1 MTSHA
6 DTLGSLDHSKN
17 HGGLAEHLT
26 TDSLGA
32 ASDADWLLNLM
43 NAKQETWSGVCQAL
57 EVPCGFEITA
67 EHIRDP
73 VHDFNPEMLASAV
86 KIFGLSPAT
95 CETLLLATKL
105 SGTKCSVGGFF
116 RDMIPVARCWEAA
129 PFGVEK
135 DWSYEDAHYQALNK
149 VLFDKPLEVSDYWI
163 SQFEEHTQHFFDI
176 KAFSEQVRKT
186 GARSQSLVIFI
197 RAWILRL
204 CQEQYGPLQQDE
216 NPGFFT
222 ALSDAITSEAPN
234 NNLCP
239 GEITE
244 LLVKQY
250 DASAM
255 ESPFCFYLIPLLKS
269 SVASF
274 LAKDVFLSA
283 IIEKDRCDGV
293 LALSQ
298 SIWMRHMLETAP
310 PRLIVEAA
318 LQYKDWEIPGLQD
331 YLEKGRDSG
340 WQQGET
346 ARRVSYKVMN
356 LPIKKE
362 RSSDAKSKPVQT
374 YVKLCPPSILA
385 DLEALDRRFPN
396 FHEVTAYVRKKLL
409 FATKLSKPFHTPP
422 IVLKGP
428 SGVGKTFYLQNLK
441 EVLALPAL
449 TLHSAQI
456 TCGSALAGL
465 QSTWSTGQAGA
476 MSKHLASTQVANSL
490 VLFDEL
496 SQLKLASATT
506 GLNPIAV
513 LLQALDQNESKT
525 FRDAYTQEEIDLSK
539 LSWFF
544 TTNHL
549 NNLDSF
555 LLTRLTVFNIEPVKS
570 YTNRT
575 VVDELV
581 RQVTVDLDLPESMI
595 QPLDDLCCRQI
606 LDHLNQ
612 GGNLRKLRFLLEDAV
627 TEMFEHP
634 DTTASSEVSI
644 SSAWLRK
651 HL

>member
-1 MTSHA
+1 MTTPA
-6 DTLGSLDHSKN
+6 DQVIDAVPLQHRAGQVLQPAANPST
-17 HGGLAEHLT
+17 
-26 TDSLGA
+26 A
-32 ASDADWLLNLM
+32 ASDADWLVSLM

-57 EVPCGFEITA
+57 DVPCGFEITT
-67 EHIRDP
+67 EHIRDS
-73 VHDFNPEMLASAV
+73 VHDFNPEMLTNAV

-105 SGTKCSVGGFF
+105 SGPKCSVGGFF

-135 DWSYEDAHYQALNK
+135 DWSYDDAHYQALNK
-149 VLFDKPLEVSDYWI
+149 VLFEKPLEVSDYWI
-163 SQFEEHTQHFFDI
+163 GQFEEHTQHFFDI
-176 KAFSEQVRKT
+176 KEFSEQAKKI
-186 GARSQSLVIFI
+186 GATSQSLVIFI

-204 CQEQYGPLQQDE
+204 CQQQYGPLQQVE

-222 ALSDAITSEAPN
+222 ALSNAITSEAPN
-234 NNLCP
+234 DNLCP
-239 GEITE
+239 GEIAE

-250 DASAM
+250 GASAM
-255 ESPFCFYLIPLLKS
+255 ESPFCFYLIPILKS
-269 SVASF
+269 PVASF

-283 IIEKDRCDGV
+283 IIEKNRCDGV

-298 SIWMRHMLETAP
+298 SIWMRHMLEMAP

-318 LQYKDWEIPGLQD
+318 LQHKDWEIPGLQD

-340 WQQGET
+340 WQQGES
-346 ARRVSYKVMN
+346 ARRVHYKVMN
-356 LPIKKE
+356 LPVKKE
-362 RSSDAKSKPVQT
+362 RFSDVKSKPIQT

-385 DLEALDRRFPN
+385 DLEVLDRRFPN

-409 FATKLSKPFHTPP
+409 FAIKLSKPFHTPP

-465 QSTWSTGQAGA
+465 QSTWSTGQPGA
-476 MSKHLASTQVANSL
+476 MSTHLASSQIANSL

-496 SQLKLASATT
+496 SQLKSAISTN
-506 GLNPIAV
+506 GLSSHSV
-513 LLQALDQNESKT
+513 LLQALDKNESKT
-525 FRDAYTQEEIDLSK
+525 FRDAYTLEEIDLSK
-539 LSWFF
+539 MSWFF
-544 TTNHL
+544 TANNL

-555 LLTRLTVFNIEPVKS
+555 LLTRLTIFNIEPIKAYADRAVI
-570 YTNRT
+570 
-575 VVDELV
+575 DDLM
-581 RQVTVDLDLPESMI
+581 QQITVDLELPEGML

-606 LDHLNQ
+606 LDHLNH
-612 GGNLRKLRFLLEDAV
+612 GGNLRKLRLLLEDAV

-634 DTTASSEVSI
+634 GTTASSEVSI